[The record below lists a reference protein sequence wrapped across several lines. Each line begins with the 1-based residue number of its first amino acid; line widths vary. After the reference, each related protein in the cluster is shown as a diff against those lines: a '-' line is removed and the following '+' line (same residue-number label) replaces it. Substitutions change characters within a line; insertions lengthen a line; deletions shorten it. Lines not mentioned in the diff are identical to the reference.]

1 MMLKTDAFSEENW
14 ESNDIES
21 EVGLTLDYKKMTGMK
36 WKAEPCTSP
45 EDKLF
50 QVEGTAN
57 ARPWGRS
64 VLDVF
69 EE

>member
-1 MMLKTDAFSEENW
+1 MISKTDAFSEENQ

-21 EVGLTLDYKKMTGMK
+21 EVEPTLDYKKMTAMN
-36 WKAEPCTSP
+36 WKVEPCTSP
-45 EDKLF
+45 KDKLF
-50 QVEGTAN
+50 QVEGTAS

-64 VLDVF
+64 VLDVL